1 MAGRLRGIGFGT
13 LPGERAVDSV
23 LVDHAAAELRR
34 IDRVRGLAYARAVGS
49 FLLRTFFSD
58 SGRLCGERARA
69 HCSYRALA
77 RRSDLPMSR
86 STLYRCVQVELQ
98 CRELPADLAEALSV
112 SHHAT
117 LFSVADPLRKRMLAR
132 RAVDEALTCRQ
143 LAALELHGRARKS
156 GDSRRGRPPLPA
168 LVKRVNGLGRVV
180 AQVEDLSLSAEGIA
194 SYGAQRCREMRDAL
208 EEHLATL
215 EDLRDTVDHAL
226 ELAEH
231 EPGGGTQRAADAAR
245 LDVGRTDA
253 TLTASP

>member
-1 MAGRLRGIGFGT
+1 ML
-13 LPGERAVDSV
+13 
-23 LVDHAAAELRR
+23 
-34 IDRVRGLAYARAVGS
+34 
-49 FLLRTFFSD
+49 
-58 SGRLCGERARA
+58 
-69 HCSYRALA
+69 
-77 RRSDLPMSR
+77 
-86 STLYRCVQVELQ
+86 
-98 CRELPADLAEALSV
+98 
-112 SHHAT
+112 AT
-117 LFSVADPLRKRMLAR
+117 L
-132 RAVDEALTCRQ
+132 

-231 EPGGGTQRAADAAR
+231 EPGGGTQRSHCQ
-245 LDVGRTDA
+245 
-253 TLTASP
+253 TACVDRNDEIHSEPNEEQIDPYLPP